1 MFENP
6 PPTVEESLYVL
17 LLYPPP
23 INELVQ
29 LETSIVLAKLL
40 PSIVRLINSLLL
52 DKSKELFNTKS
63 FYRVEQ
69 VGNTINKYN
78 ELVLEYLFEGY
89 GEYHRFDIRFEIMY
103 LTDIKRLVLSG
114 SVEQGIHDLFD
125 VIIHE
130 SILPDFVKTYNL
142 KEYNY
147 FDFNKYN
154 G

>member
-1 MFENP
+1 MTTNQY
-6 PPTVEESLYVL
+6 SYDGH
-17 LLYPPP
+17 
-23 INELVQ
+23 EL
-29 LETSIVLAKLL
+29 TYLL
-40 PSIVRLINSLLL
+40 PFDYTEQSEHELL